1 MRKHYTTHLKGQT
14 MLELINRYLEDNELS
29 PISDGTYREILDC
42 IDRTQR
48 VQAIKLLREASKAAQ
63 EVPLTPYNPTCDF
76 EQYLAVG
83 EITSVFR
90 ESAMLSLKDARD
102 IVYFIDVNR
111 GAA

>member
-1 MRKHYTTHLKGQT
+1 
-14 MLELINRYLEDNELS
+14 MLELINLYLEDNRLNTVSEEE
-29 PISDGTYREILDC
+29 YQQILAH
-42 IDRTQR
+42 IDSNSM
-48 VQAIKLLREASKAAQ
+48 VPAIKTLRTASKITE
-63 EVPLTPYNPTCDF
+63 EVHLKPWNPTCDF
-76 EQYLAVG
+76 EQYLAVR

>member
-1 MRKHYTTHLKGQT
+1 
-14 MLELINRYLEDNELS
+14 MLELINLYLEDNKLNR
-29 PISDGTYREILDC
+29 ISEGIYQQILAD
-42 IDRTQR
+42 IDNTATLL
-48 VQAIKLLREASKAAQ
+48 AIKTLLAASKLSH
-63 EVPLTPYNPTCDF
+63 EVPLTPCNPTCDF
-76 EQYLAVG
+76 EQYLAVR

>member
-1 MRKHYTTHLKGQT
+1 
-14 MLELINRYLEDNELS
+14 MLELVNLYLEDNELS
-29 PISDGTYREILDC
+29 PISDGTYREMLDS

-48 VQAIKLLREASKAAQ
+48 VQAIKLLREASKATQ
-63 EVPLTPYNPTCDF
+63 EVPLTSYDPACDF
-76 EQYLAVG
+76 EQYLAVR